1 MLVLRRNIHQ
11 QHLITTVFND
21 IWVLCL
27 LEWFEQAFGKERN
40 KMLISFNWITEKPK
54 DKRKDITI
62 SYFVRLK
69 YTLYKEVSWFAHLD

>member
-1 MLVLRRNIHQ
+1 ML
-11 QHLITTVFND
+11 
-21 IWVLCL
+21 LCF

-69 YTLYKEVSWFAHLD
+69 YTLYKEVSWFAYLDYQNQRGQRMEE